1 MKAKLRQAYMR
12 GMIDLSIFLLFMT
25 SNTYFVMYVAEKYFM

>member
-1 MKAKLRQAYMR
+1 MKAKQKQAYIR

-25 SNTYFVMYVAEKYFM
+25 SNTYFVMYVVEKYFM